1 MTTKV
6 RGKLTLSR
14 TSVYTYDKDPGSRLN
29 VQPLRTTY
37 RFINKQ
43 SNLMK
48 TREPKLQTQA
58 REKLGTESP
67 GAP

>member
-1 MTTKV
+1 M
-6 RGKLTLSR
+6 
-14 TSVYTYDKDPGSRLN
+14 
-29 VQPLRTTY
+29 QPLRTMY

-58 REKLGTESP
+58 REKLGTENP
-67 GAP
+67 GAPVIWTEGKLQQRGETQLLEY